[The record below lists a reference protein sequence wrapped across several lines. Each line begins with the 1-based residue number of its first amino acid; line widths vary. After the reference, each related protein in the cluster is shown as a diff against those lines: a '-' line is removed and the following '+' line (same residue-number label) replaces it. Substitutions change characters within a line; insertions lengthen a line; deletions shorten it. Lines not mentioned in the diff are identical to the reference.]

1 MRLDEDH
8 PKFTEVLTRQS
19 SVIASVLS
27 ATARITPGRLRG
39 QEADHMDEIIKIVQA
54 QKAVLDALG
63 V

>member
-1 MRLDEDH
+1 MRIEPDH

-39 QEADHMDEIIKIVQA
+39 QEADHMDEVLETIKA
-54 QKAVLDALG
+54 QKEVLRSLS
-63 V
+63 